1 MKEILNTKII
11 STDSFA
17 LTISNVLTVFFIFFA
32 AFIFVKIFSIILTRS
47 IRKKSHTD
55 SRHLSIIQLVK
66 YFVFTLAIV
75 FVLQSLGVNITF
87 LIASS
92 AALLVGIGLGLQ
104 GIFKDFIAG
113 IALLFEGVIKVDD
126 IVEVDDLV
134 VRVNE
139 ISLRTSRVTT
149 RDDNVMIIP
158 NHKFTDENI
167 INWTNN
173 MLPSRFTIEVGVDYT
188 SEVRLVEKVLIE
200 AALSNTH
207 TLSEE
212 EFKPTVRLSDFGTSS
227 IQFQLIFYSFNL
239 FRIENVKS
247 QIRFEIVKLFKEKK
261 IVIPFNQ
268 LVVHQTKREE

>member
-1 MKEILNTKII
+1 MNDILNTKII
-11 STDSFA
+11 STDTFAITIGNA
-17 LTISNVLTVFFIFFA
+17 LTVLFIFFA
-32 AFIFVKIFSIILTRS
+32 AYAFIKIFSMILTRS
-47 IRKKSHTD
+47 IRKKNQAD

-66 YFVFTLAIV
+66 YFVYTLAIV

-104 GIFKDFIAG
+104 GIFKDFISG

-126 IVEVDDLV
+126 VVEVDGFV

-158 NHKFTDENI
+158 NHKFTEENI

-173 MLPSRFTIEVGVDYT
+173 KLPSRFTIEVGVDYT
-188 SEVRLVEKVLIE
+188 SDVRLVEKVLIE
-200 AALSNTH
+200 ASLNNTN
-207 TLSEE
+207 TLNDEA
-212 EFKPTVRLSDFGTSS
+212 FKPTVRLSNFGASS

-247 QIRFEIVKLFKEKK
+247 QIRFEIARLFKEHG
-261 IVIPFNQ
+261 IQIPFNQ
-268 LVVHQTKREE
+268 LVVHQGKQ